1 MGSSWTESFLRGEIA
16 SEAPM
21 TTLQI
26 KPQHTRMTWEQLLI
40 LIGVIVFL
48 GLFLAPAF
56 IAAFE

>member
-1 MGSSWTESFLRGEIA
+1 
-16 SEAPM
+16 M